1 MIENVFVINKL
12 SQMKAINSELKLQVI
27 NELMLNPVTGQ
38 QLSKIFGLSKQK
50 IHYNLKNLLETG
62 LIRIVH
68 IRENNKEIYYR
79 AKARNYILDFSLG
92 AQMNGDLKMNNRGL
106 INRIIETDNNI
117 NLTGIAANL
126 LENALKMK
134 AKEKLLIVSGEYNMP
149 LVNKILVEA
158 SKRQIEVTLLYRDK
172 EMIEAKHNDF
182 SLATYNWDFEK
193 FNRLLI
199 EHNVYMYLNGESRF
213 IPLDNPEKKKIQQK
227 AFAKSRE
234 IVKRHNIRIA
244 MMEGLIKD
252 NLSEKNI
259 LSEINFWKS
268 LDIDY
273 HKLALETEEIS
284 KKYLG
289 SSGIKIRNDRGS
301 DFVFEIEKIR
311 CDYGSFTDLPNQCPL
326 IFIPGGEILFIPKM
340 KSINGVI
347 KAKSGYIYGKTI
359 INPSLKIVDNEVI
372 KFQADE
378 NEELIT
384 KAIAEAGPDGRK
396 ISLVC
401 LGTNYNM
408 NKTNIDPSYI
418 SKSTGTITV
427 KWGENVSVGGSIKG
441 FVEWQIQLEN
451 PEITIK

>member
-289 SSGIKIRNDRGS
+289 SSGIKIRNDQGS

-359 INPSLKIVDNEVI
+359 MNPSLTIVNNELVEY
-372 KFQADE
+372 QADE
-378 NEELIT
+378 NKELIA

>member
-158 SKRQIEVTLLYRDK
+158 SKRQIEVTLLYRDR
-172 EMIEAKHNDF
+172 EMLEAKHNEF

-289 SSGIKIRNDRGS
+289 SSGIKIRNDQGS

-418 SKSTGTITV
+418 SKSTGVVTI
-427 KWGENVSVGGSIKG
+427 KWGENISIGGTIKG

-451 PEITIK
+451 PKITIK

>member
-1 MIENVFVINKL
+1 
-12 SQMKAINSELKLQVI
+12 MKAINSELKLQVI

-172 EMIEAKHNDF
+172 EMIEAKHNEF

-289 SSGIKIRNDRGS
+289 SSGIKIQNDEGS

-418 SKSTGTITV
+418 SKSTGVVTI
-427 KWGENVSVGGSIKG
+427 KWGENISIGGTIKG

-451 PEITIK
+451 PKITIK

>member
-158 SKRQIEVTLLYRDK
+158 SKRQIEVTLLYRDR
-172 EMIEAKHNDF
+172 EMLEAKHNDF

-244 MMEGLIKD
+244 MMEGLIKV

-273 HKLALETEEIS
+273 HKLAFETEEIS

-418 SKSTGTITV
+418 SKSTGVVTI
-427 KWGENVSVGGSIKG
+427 KWGENISIGGTIKG